1 MKTVVLGMDALEWD
15 YLEKF
20 IDEGLLPNFEELI
33 EEENSADLR
42 STEPPIT
49 VPAWMSMFT
58 GKSADELDVYRMNN
72 LPRDSYEGDLALSHE
87 FSGEVWDEVD
97 QEAIVIGVPGSFPA
111 KDSDATVLT
120 GALTP
125 DTDSKGF
132 CNDEAFRQ
140 KYSEE
145 LDEYKIDIDIEHIPG
160 KEQRTYDEIKSI
172 LDARHNLFKSVLKNE
187 DPELFVGVYMAPDRL
202 QHHLLDEDL
211 EWPRKLYQEMDE
223 KLGEIRQLL
232 DEDTNLV
239 IVSDH
244 GFTRCEYSFSTNHW
258 LNKKGYL
265 KYKGEESTVSRSR
278 VKRILEKTGL
288 VNFLKYL
295 PSGAVEEASEK
306 LPSGREIDWENT
318 KAFSK
323 GAYGMIYINTEER
336 PEGIVPEENFEEVR
350 EDIISDLESED
361 EKGNIVAQKYEDLYS
376 RDLNERAADIMFH
389 FESREIDASASDE
402 GRVYE
407 PKQMY
412 GWHDEEGVFISTK
425 SKLGGRLDITEVKK
439 VIQKSL
445 EL

>member
-33 EEENSADLR
+33 EGGNSADLR

-125 DTDSKGF
+125 DTGSKGF
-132 CNDEAFRQ
+132 CNDEEFRQ
-140 KYSEE
+140 KYREE

-160 KEQRTYDEIKSI
+160 KEQRTYDEIKNI

-265 KYKGEESTVSRSR
+265 KYKEKESKVSRNR
-278 VKRILEKTGL
+278 IKRFLKKTGL
-288 VNFLKYL
+288 INLLRFL
-295 PSGAVEEASEK
+295 PSNKVEETAKK
-306 LPSGREIDWENT
+306 LPNSREIDWKRT
-318 KAFSK
+318 KAFSQ
-323 GAYGMIYINTEER
+323 GAYGMIYINTEKR
-336 PEGIVPEENFEEVR
+336 PEGIVSKEDYEDIR
-350 EDIISDLESED
+350 EKIISDLESEN
-361 EKGNIVAQKYEDLYS
+361 EKGDIVAQRYEDLYN
-376 RDLNERAADIMFH
+376 RELNKRAADVMFH
-389 FESREIDASASDE
+389 FKNREIDASAGDK
-402 GRVYE
+402 GVTYE
-407 PKQMY
+407 PKDMY
-412 GWHDEEGVFISTK
+412 GWHDVEGVFISSHIDRGEK
-425 SKLGGRLDITEVKK
+425 MNITEIKQ
-439 VIQKSL
+439 VIKDSMQK
-445 EL
+445 